1 MCHRRSAEYTS
12 ERIHLQGI
20 SMPALIRNAFAL
32 TLGLFVVTAFAA
44 RGDSDITIHNDSSW
58 VLTEL
63 YLSSI
68 DDDEWGPDQLGDEV
82 IESGEQ
88 FTLSEIPC
96 EVYDVRVVDED
107 DDVCILND
115 VALCN
120 HTAGWHINDEHLLDC
135 QADSDE

>member
-1 MCHRRSAEYTS
+1 MQT
-12 ERIHLQGI
+12 L
-20 SMPALIRNAFAL
+20 LRNAAAL
-32 TLGLFVVTAFAA
+32 TLSLFVVTAFAA

-63 YLSSI
+63 YLSST
-68 DDDEWGPDQLGDEV
+68 DDDEWGPDQLDDDV

-88 FTLSEIPC
+88 FTLSDIPC

-107 DDVCILND
+107 DDVCILNG

-120 HTAGWHINDEHLLDC
+120 HTAGWHINDKHLLTC